1 MTSNPTDAPPR
12 QRTLVQLLAPG
23 TGGVRDYAEGLSR
36 HWRDAGLVDHLI
48 ALSQADA
55 RQKSLTSRLQELIDS
70 GGRPCTLLLHFSGY
84 GFQPRGLCFWLLQQI
99 DSARQCLGTDLRVV
113 TMFHELFASGPP
125 WRSAFW
131 LSGLQAW
138 IAGSIARRS
147 DGLWT
152 NTGGHRRWLAA
163 QVGNT
168 VEVAMQPV
176 FSTIGEPDIVPPTT
190 QRRLQL
196 VVFGAQSTRHR
207 ALARLPRHA
216 TQLRQH
222 GVTEVIEVGSGKPYG
237 GIASDMRH
245 RFMGR
250 MDIAQLQALLEQSV
264 YGLIDYPPRYLGK
277 STVFAAYAAHGCN
290 ALNTAAAEAGAD
302 GLRDGEHFVTLD
314 NGASFPGSAH
324 ARQTMADA
332 ARTWYCQHTS
342 SLQARA
348 FAELCQAN
356 TIKEVTNA

>member
-1 MTSNPTDAPPR
+1 M
-12 QRTLVQLLAPG
+12 VQLLAPG

-36 HWRDAGLVDHLI
+36 HWRDAGLADHLI

-70 GGRPCTLLLHFSGY
+70 EGRPCTVLLHFSGY

-99 DSARQCLGTDLRVV
+99 DDARKTLGSELRVV

-125 WRSAFW
+125 WKSAFW

-138 IAGSIARRS
+138 IAGSIARQS

-152 NTGGHRRWLAA
+152 NTEGHRRWLTA
-163 QVGNT
+163 QVANT
-168 VEVAMQPV
+168 VQVSMQPV
-176 FSTIGEPDIVPPTT
+176 FSTIGEPKIVPPTS
-190 QRRLQL
+190 QRRPQL

-222 GVTEVIEVGSGKPYG
+222 GVTEVIEVGSGEPYG
-237 GIASDMRH
+237 GITSDMSH

-250 MDIAQLQALLEQSV
+250 MGTAELQALLERSV

-290 ALNTAAAEAGAD
+290 ALNTADAEAGAD

-314 NGASFPGSAH
+314 NVASFPGSTQ

-332 ARTWYCQHTS
+332 ARTWYCRHTS
-342 SLQARA
+342 HLQARA
-348 FAELCQAN
+348 FAELCQAS
-356 TIKEVTNA
+356 TLKEVTHD

>member
-1 MTSNPTDAPPR
+1 MTSNPTDTPPR
-12 QRTLVQLLAPG
+12 QRTVVQLLAPG

-36 HWRDAGLVDHLI
+36 HWRDSGLADHLI
-48 ALSQADA
+48 AFSQADS
-55 RQKSLTSRLQELIDS
+55 RQQSLASRLKQLIDAE
-70 GGRPCTLLLHFSGY
+70 GRPCTLLLHFSGY

-99 DSARQCLGTDLRVV
+99 DSARRCLGPDLRVV

-125 WRSAFW
+125 WKSAFW

-152 NTGGHRRWLAA
+152 NTEGHRRWLSV
-163 QVGNT
+163 QVGDAVPVT
-168 VEVAMQPV
+168 VRPV
-176 FSTIGEPDIVPPTT
+176 FSTIGEPDTVRPTT
-190 QRRLQL
+190 PRRMQL

-216 TQLRQH
+216 THLRQH
-222 GVTEVIEVGSGKPYG
+222 GVTEVIEVGSGEPYR
-237 GIASDMRH
+237 GITSDMRH

-250 MDIAQLQALLEQSV
+250 MDTTELQALLEQSV

-277 STVFAAYAAHGCN
+277 STVFAAYAVHGCN
-290 ALNTAAAEAGAD
+290 ALNTAAAEADTD
-302 GLRDGEHFVTLD
+302 GLRDGVHFVTLD
-314 NGASFPGSAH
+314 NVASFPGSTY

-332 ARTWYCQHTS
+332 ARTWYCGHTS
-342 SLQARA
+342 NLQAQA

-356 TIKEVTNA
+356 TIKEVTHA

>member
-1 MTSNPTDAPPR
+1 MTPSPTDTSPG
-12 QRTLVQLLAPG
+12 QRILVQLLAPG

-36 HWRDAGLVDHLI
+36 HWRDAGLADHLL

-70 GGRPCTLLLHFSGY
+70 QGRPCSLLLHFSGY
-84 GFQPRGLCFWLLQQI
+84 GFQPRGLCFWLLREVEQAQ
-99 DSARQCLGTDLRVV
+99 AQLGDRLRVV

-152 NTGGHRRWLAA
+152 NTEGHRRWLTA
-163 QVGNT
+163 QVGHT
-168 VEVAMQPV
+168 VQVTMQPV
-176 FSTIGEPDIVPPTT
+176 FSTIGEPALVLPTS
-190 QRRLQL
+190 QRRPQL

-222 GVTEVIEVGSGKPYG
+222 GVTEVIEVGSGAAFR
-237 GIASDMRH
+237 GIPKDLSH

-250 MDIAQLQALLEQSV
+250 MGTTELQALLGDSA
-264 YGLIDYPPRYLGK
+264 YGLIDYPPKYLGK
-277 STVFAAYAAHGCN
+277 SSVFAAYAVHGCI
-290 ALNTAAAEAGAD
+290 ALNTADSDSDTD
-302 GLRDGEHFVTLD
+302 GLRASEHFVIL
-314 NGASFPGSAH
+314 NEAASFPGSAR
-324 ARQTMADA
+324 ARQTMAEA
-332 ARTWYCQHTS
+332 ARTWYCRHTS
-342 SLQARA
+342 NLQARA

-356 TIKEVTNA
+356 NLQEVNHA